1 MRVASVNRVR
11 LLVRISRAAL
21 LAAPAAC
28 LAACSSRLPQPVTTG
43 EGVAGPA
50 PAAVVRPAQPP
61 EPAASNE
68 NRDRQFEILN
78 EAVSALR
85 QEASRSYERA
95 SELAHDT
102 ERLRGTVDSLQRRLA
117 KSRGD
122 NRETLDHIQDLEK
135 QLREV
140 GTPPLDGV
148 VNTAPSAPPSASPA
162 PLGSPPPG
170 TGEAGRAAG
179 EDVGSTSP

>member
-11 LLVRISRAAL
+11 SLVRISRAAL

-28 LAACSSRLPQPVTTG
+28 LAACSSGLPQPVTTG
-43 EGVAGPA
+43 EGVPGPA
-50 PAAVVRPAQPP
+50 PAAVIRPAQQP
-61 EPAASNE
+61 EPSASNE

-95 SELAHDT
+95 SNLARDT
-102 ERLRGTVDSLQRRLA
+102 ERLRGAVDSLQRRLA

-122 NRETLDHIQDLEK
+122 NRELLDHIQDLEK
-135 QLREV
+135 RLQEV

-148 VNTAPSAPPSASPA
+148 ANTGPSGPPSASPT
-162 PLGSPPPG
+162 PTDSPPPG
-170 TGEAGRAAG
+170 AGGADRAAG